1 MSKVYRVATMAE
13 FEMMVAAKDF
23 SIAQRIVETVL
34 SNLDTKKKRLHV
46 FSVECMDKGV
56 TLDITMETKY
66 FVQTLQ
72 ENIKHYIREERYEDC
87 IEIEKAMK
95 YLQQKG
101 GYL

>member
-1 MSKVYRVATMAE
+1 MSKTYRVATMAE

-87 IEIEKAMK
+87 IEIEKAVK

>member
-1 MSKVYRVATMAE
+1 MNKIYKVATLAE

-23 SIAQRIVETVL
+23 SIAQCIVETVL
-34 SNLDTKKKRLHV
+34 SNLNTKKKRLHV
-46 FSVECMDKGV
+46 FSVECIDQGA

-72 ENIKHYIREERYEDC
+72 ENLKHYIREERYEDC
-87 IEIEKAMK
+87 IEIEKAIK
-95 YLQQKG
+95 TLQGKG

>member
-1 MSKVYRVATMAE
+1 
-13 FEMMVAAKDF
+13 
-23 SIAQRIVETVL
+23 VETVL
-34 SNLDTKKKRLHV
+34 ANLDTKKKRLHA

-72 ENIKHYIREERYEDC
+72 ENLKHYIREERYEDC
-87 IEIEKAMK
+87 IEIEKAIK
-95 YLQQKG
+95 TLQQKG

>member
-1 MSKVYRVATMAE
+1 MDKIFKVATMSE

-23 SIAQRIVETVL
+23 TIAQCIVETIL
-34 SNLDTKKKRLHV
+34 SNLNTKKKRLHA

-72 ENIKHYIREERYEDC
+72 ENMKHYIREERYEDC
-87 IEIEKAMK
+87 IEIEKAIK
-95 YLQQKG
+95 QLQQKG

>member
-1 MSKVYRVATMAE
+1 MAE

-87 IEIEKAMK
+87 IEIEKAVN

>member
-1 MSKVYRVATMAE
+1 MSKVYKVATMAE

>member
-1 MSKVYRVATMAE
+1 
-13 FEMMVAAKDF
+13 
-23 SIAQRIVETVL
+23 
-34 SNLDTKKKRLHV
+34 
-46 FSVECMDKGV
+46 MDKGV

-87 IEIEKAMK
+87 IEIEKAIK
-95 YLQQKG
+95 QLQQKG

>member
-1 MSKVYRVATMAE
+1 MSKVYKVATMAE

-66 FVQTLQ
+66 FIQTLQ

>member
-46 FSVECMDKGV
+46 FSVEYMDKGV

-95 YLQQKG
+95 YLQQKE

>member
-1 MSKVYRVATMAE
+1 MSE
-13 FEMMVAAKDF
+13 FEMMIDAKDF
-23 SIAQRIVETVL
+23 SIAQCIVETVL
-34 SNLDTKKKRLHV
+34 ANLNTKKKRLHA

-72 ENIKHYIREERYEDC
+72 ENLKHYIREERYEDC
-87 IEIEKAMK
+87 IEIEKAIK
-95 YLQQKG
+95 TLQEKG

>member
-1 MSKVYRVATMAE
+1 MDKIFKVATMSE
-13 FEMMVAAKDF
+13 FEMMIAAKDF
-23 SIAQRIVETVL
+23 SIAQCIVETVL
-34 SNLDTKKKRLHV
+34 ANLDTKKKRLHA

-72 ENIKHYIREERYEDC
+72 ENLKHYIREERYEDC
-87 IEIEKAMK
+87 IEIEKAIK
-95 YLQQKG
+95 TLQQKG